1 MPARTPEIDACALNG
16 IGVLVTRPE
25 HQAAPL
31 CNAINELG
39 GKTLRFPV
47 LEIAPARDLSTL
59 YRVVDVLDR
68 FDWAIFI
75 SANAVEQGLLQVR
88 ARREWPSTL
97 KVAAIGK
104 RSAETLRQHGLQ
116 VDLAPKTDF
125 NSEALLALPQM
136 QAVEGQ
142 RVVIFRGVGGRELL
156 ANTLRERGAEVVYAQ
171 AYQRV
176 RPQADPTSLLR
187 HWANGEVDIVLV
199 NSAES
204 LANLTEMLGERGQI
218 LLKSTP
224 LLVVSERIL
233 PLVNRQGFQVTPVLA
248 ENATDSAVLAALSK
262 WAQGLQ

>member
-1 MPARTPEIDACALNG
+1 MPARMPEADDCALRG
-16 IGVLVTRPE
+16 IGILVTRPE

-31 CNAINELG
+31 CDAIEALG
-39 GKTLRFPV
+39 GKTLQFPV
-47 LEIAPARDLSTL
+47 LEITPARDLQAL
-59 YRVVDVLDR
+59 YRVIDALDR

-88 ARREWPSTL
+88 SRREWPAML

-104 RSAETLRQHGLQ
+104 RSAEALRQQGLK
-116 VDLAPKTDF
+116 VDLAPKTRF

-156 ANTLRERGAEVVYAQ
+156 AKTLRERGADVEYAQ

-176 RPQADPTSLLR
+176 RPQADPAPLLR
-187 HWANGEVDIVLV
+187 RWANGEIDIVLV

-204 LANLTEMLGERGQI
+204 LANLTQMLGEPGQAM
-218 LLKSTP
+218 LKTTT
-224 LLVVSERIL
+224 LLVVSERML
-233 PLVNRQGFQVTPVLA
+233 PLANRRGFRNTPVLA
-248 ENATDSAVLAALSK
+248 ENATDIAVLAALSK